1 MKSRF
6 LGVLVALLLSVSW
19 AGFAHAETRP
29 KPMDFVK
36 AQHKSLMSILERKVS
51 AENAAQRA
59 ADLRAVISGLVDYDD
74 LAIRSLGKHWEERT
88 PEEKTEY
95 QALFRELVE
104 LTYVDRL
111 GSKNPDAEYKV
122 DWDSEQVKG
131 KFAHV
136 ICFVLYEDTET
147 ELEFVLVEKGESG
160 YLVNNLLID
169 GASIEDTYHRK
180 YSEQI
185 EKEGYASLVAQMKER
200 IAELKKKMP

>member
-19 AGFAHAETRP
+19 AGFAHAESRP

-59 ADLRAVISGLVDYDD
+59 ADLRAVISALVDYDD
-74 LAIRSLGKHWEERT
+74 LAIRSLGKHWDERT
-88 PEEKTEY
+88 AEEKTEY

-131 KFAHV
+131 KFSHV

-160 YLVNNLLID
+160 YLMNNLLID